1 VVIVMFWVKI
11 PLTVFAFLGGAVA
24 IGLGFGMQTMMK
36 NLISGLMVLGER
48 PFRIGDLVEVG
59 SVRGNVTNIGLRAS
73 TITDVNGIETI
84 IPNSTFIEQNLTN
97 WTYTSGRVRFN
108 VKVGVAYG
116 SPVRV
121 VIQLLEE
128 VAGRHG
134 KVLKHPAPEV
144 LFEDFA
150 SDALLFSVYY
160 WLDVGGGTPARQV
173 ASDLRAMIE
182 GALAAQG
189 IAIPYPQRDVHLD
202 ATTPLPVRI
211 VPDEGAVPAPAPLP

>member
-1 VVIVMFWVKI
+1 
-11 PLTVFAFLGGAVA
+11 
-24 IGLGFGMQTMMK
+24 
-36 NLISGLMVLGER
+36 
-48 PFRIGDLVEVG
+48 
-59 SVRGNVTNIGLRAS
+59 
-73 TITDVNGIETI
+73 
-84 IPNSTFIEQNLTN
+84 
-97 WTYTSGRVRFN
+97 
-108 VKVGVAYG
+108 VAYG

-128 VAGRHG
+128 IAGRHG
-134 KVLKHPAPEV
+134 KVLKQPAPEV

-182 GALAAQG
+182 TALAAQG

-202 ATTPLPVRI
+202 AASPVPVRI
-211 VPDEGAVPAPAPLP
+211 VPDEGSPASPAPAPSPLP